1 MASFVSILSVSLVL
15 LIPDRGLALGGGLLI
30 VLAVLRIA
38 SSARGLARVL
48 DDRGSRQSTD
58 IAWRLLVPIASTGI
72 VVAVGI
78 ALILGE
84 SSALMWLA
92 VTAVALLALAVGNAW
107 ELLIRT
113 ARAAT

>member
-1 MASFVSILSVSLVL
+1 M
-15 LIPDRGLALGGGLLI
+15 
-30 VLAVLRIA
+30 AVLRVA
-38 SSARGLARVL
+38 SSARRLARVL
-48 DDRGSRQSTD
+48 DDRGFRQNAD

-72 VVAVGI
+72 VVAVGV

-84 SSALMWLA
+84 SSALMWLDL
-92 VTAVALLALAVGNAW
+92 TAVALLALAVGNSW